1 MSPLSISGAAPATLP
16 ARLPEP
22 SADHYQHAAYSS
34 LLARFPASLHV
45 AMRRQVPELEKLEQ
59 FHQLCVDNR
68 VDLEWVDLLAF
79 MIQAFSDRE
88 QVESSRRRAGR
99 MHCLDAHSDGFID
112 QPDSAGATA
121 LHRAVLNWDRELLH
135 ELLRLGAS
143 PEKILRPDQRER
155 EREDLAKLGE
165 GGEGGSES
173 EYSGA
178 DLVASAGSDSDDESR
193 STWQADSAPLEHRII
208 ETLAASGISADV
220 RGHLM
225 RQHAGENGLTLSISS
240 GAPFAVIALLIE
252 TCVQHYPRLLT
263 GLDQNGNTPLG
274 LAAAN
279 GRVDVL
285 RLLLAPDV
293 KNTAGIDLN
302 QRSGL
307 GRTALMEAVRARDL
321 QAVQLLVQQGSLIEL
336 EDPSGHS
343 AVDLAA
349 ICSFPD
355 GYAFLSDAVSNSPT
369 DSLSRHFLQAVS
381 ACDTVFVCG
390 VLGRMQKE
398 LDRDLIRQALSAAV
412 KVRGNAP
419 VARMLLE
426 QLGPTPGTLP
436 LEHAADAEMFDMLAD
451 AMVSQTSSGLSKTML
466 DDLLFHAARTGSNS
480 WIDRAFKLNA
490 DVDFSKVANLLPVEL
505 ARQMIDSLVS
515 RHPRLYEKNGQANTL
530 LDLAVSLKL
539 PGLMSRLVMDGKL
552 DPSHFDRREHSLLL
566 QVMRSDSVELLMAL
580 LEPGSPSRQILGAEN
595 GNAHAALKVAAKTR
609 QTKMFDLVLNAC
621 DVSVHDDAA
630 KTLARLKLA
639 VKVGSAYS
647 CALIHERAQFRLPDT
662 EVRRELLASAVKSG
676 AADVVRY
683 LFESGW
689 YTARQ
694 LDEALPAL
702 LQQLESIS
710 SREVLKVLVDHVL
723 KSPPL
728 PPLLDACLRTAAIL
742 FDAAAVAALLERGA
756 NPACKIDEK
765 RSVLGNLCAY
775 CITAQNRELSFRS
788 NPAADAKEAPQVL
801 MVLAKAIFR
810 SQLTLA
816 QLSRQYEMSEL
827 ADLFLILKSDQLEEI
842 AQTSHQRILVVAAGI
857 SGVFFFMPFESM
869 KSYYIQQMLRLF
881 ASFGTEIMSR
891 GLEDAFAFAA
901 ASNSPEKNCSL
912 VKDAYLA
919 ADLSLDKGRLAQLLV
934 DAGQD
939 HLRRKI
945 L

>member
-1 MSPLSISGAAPATLP
+1 MSPLSVSVSVPATLA

-34 LLARFPASLHV
+34 LLARFPASLQV
-45 AMRRQVPELEKLEQ
+45 AMRRQFPELEKLEQ

-79 MIQAFSDRE
+79 MMQAFADRE
-88 QVESSRRRAGR
+88 QVESSRSRVGR
-99 MHCLDAHSDGFID
+99 VSCLDAHSDGFID

-165 GGEGGSES
+165 GGSES
-173 EYSGA
+173 EHAGA
-178 DLVASAGSDSDDESR
+178 DLLASAGSDSDDESR
-193 STWQADSAPLEHRII
+193 PTSQAGPAPLEHRII
-208 ETLAASGISADV
+208 ETLAASAISADV

-240 GAPFAVIALLIE
+240 SAPFAVIALLVE

-263 GLDQNGNTPLG
+263 SLDQNGNTPLG

-285 RLLLAPDV
+285 RLLLAPAV
-293 KNTAGIDLN
+293 KNTAGIDPN

-321 QAVQLLVQQGSLIEL
+321 QAVQLLVQQGSLIAL
-336 EDPSGHS
+336 KDPKGHS
-343 AVDLAA
+343 AADLAA
-349 ICSFPD
+349 ICSFPE
-355 GYAFLSDAVSNSPT
+355 GYAFLSDAVGNTPANA
-369 DSLSRHFLQAVS
+369 LSRHFLQAVS
-381 ACDTVFVCG
+381 ACDAVFVSG

-398 LDRDLIRQALSAAV
+398 LTRDLIQQALSAAV

-419 VARMLLE
+419 VARMLLA
-426 QLGPTPGTLP
+426 QLRPIPGTLP
-436 LEHAADAEMFDMLAD
+436 LEHAADTEMFEMLAD
-451 AMVSQTSSGLSKTML
+451 AMVSQTSSGLAKTTL

-480 WIDRAFKLNA
+480 WIDRAFTFNA

-505 ARQMIDSLVS
+505 ARRMIGSLVS

-530 LDLAVSLKL
+530 LDIAVSLNL
-539 PGLMSRLVMDGKL
+539 PGLMSRLVTDGKL
-552 DPSHFDRREHSLLL
+552 DPSHFDTRERSLLL
-566 QVMRSDSVELLMAL
+566 HVMHSDSVELLKAL
-580 LEPGSPSRQILGAEN
+580 LEPGSPVRQILGAEN
-595 GNAHAALKVAAKTR
+595 GNAHAALKIAAKSR
-609 QTKMFDLVLNAC
+609 QAKMFDLVLNAC
-621 DVSVHDDAA
+621 DVSPHDDAA
-630 KTLARLKLA
+630 RTLARLKLA

-662 EVRRELLASAVKSG
+662 QVRSELLALAVRSG
-676 AADVVRY
+676 AADVVGY

-689 YTARQ
+689 YTAGQ

-702 LQQLESIS
+702 LRQLETIG
-710 SREVLKVLVDHVL
+710 SREILKILLDHVL
-723 KSPPL
+723 KAPPL
-728 PPLLDACLRTAAIL
+728 PALLDACLRTAVIL

-756 NPACKIDEK
+756 DPACKIDEK

-775 CITAQNRELSFRS
+775 CITAQNRDLSFRGK
-788 NPAADAKEAPQVL
+788 PAADEKEAAQVL
-801 MVLAKAIFR
+801 MVFAKAIFR
-810 SQLTLA
+810 SQVTLA
-816 QLSRQYEMSEL
+816 QLFRQYGMLEL
-827 ADLFLILKSDQLEEI
+827 ADLFLVLKSVQLEEI
-842 AQTSHQRILVVAAGI
+842 AQTSHQRTLVVAAGI
-857 SGVFFFMPFESM
+857 TSGVFFVPFESM
-869 KSYYIQQMLRLF
+869 RSYYVQQMLRSF
-881 ASFGTEIMSR
+881 ASFGAEIISR
-891 GLEDAFAFAA
+891 GLEAAFVFAA
-901 ASNSPEKNCSL
+901 ASDSPEKNCSL

-919 ADLSLDKGRLAQLLV
+919 ADLGLDKGRLAQLLV
-934 DAGQD
+934 DAGQG
-939 HLRRKI
+939 HLLRKI